1 MFLVLPPSKAGRK
14 ILLAKVMIL
23 LGVFLLLS
31 AVIDSANVLGTVI
44 GAAVL
49 LVGGVV
55 IGILG
60 WWEATIQD
68 H

>member
-1 MFLVLPPSKAGRK
+1 
-14 ILLAKVMIL
+14 MIL
-23 LGVFLLLS
+23 IGVFLLLS
-31 AVIDSANVLGTVI
+31 AVIEPVNVPGTVI

>member
-1 MFLVLPPSKAGRK
+1 MFLVLPPSRASGK
-14 ILLAKVMIL
+14 ILLAKVMIV
-23 LGVFLLLS
+23 LGAFLLLS
-31 AVIDSANVLGTVI
+31 AAIDSANVLGTVI

-60 WWEATIQD
+60 WREATIQD